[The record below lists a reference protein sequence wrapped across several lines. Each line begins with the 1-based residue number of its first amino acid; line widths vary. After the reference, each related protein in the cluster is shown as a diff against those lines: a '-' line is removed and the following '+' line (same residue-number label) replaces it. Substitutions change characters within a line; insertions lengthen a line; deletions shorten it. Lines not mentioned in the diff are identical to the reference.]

1 MFDCNLGHTHGL
13 QKWSL
18 WICAAKNKQFGS
30 PFGANVNQVSPNLL
44 NRSPSLNRLYCKLEM
59 GFFTTRFYLIH
70 IFLTL
75 VAGFRIKKTSS
86 GNRFVSVEDV
96 AWMPQKQRVSSSCGD
111 CQNASV
117 LTKRTTV
124 RKAVETSSP
133 KMASPGSCH
142 SNNDHHPKSGVSV
155 ASIY

>member
-1 MFDCNLGHTHGL
+1 MNLCC
-13 QKWSL
+13 K
-18 WICAAKNKQFGS
+18 KQTIWFS
-30 PFGANVNQVSPNLL
+30 IVLVNQVSPNLL

-96 AWMPQKQRVSSSCGD
+96 AWMPQKQRGSSSCGD

-155 ASIY
+155 ASIYYIVG